1 MTLEDQRRRTVAR
14 TRVDRG
20 PKQEQA
26 QRQGR
31 VRQRRGGS
39 RLPIVVGMVVI
50 VALTA
55 YILFP
60 IYWAV
65 IASTKATNELAST
78 NGVWFTFPIHLVDN
92 LRALFTTDG
101 GIFGRWMLNSLLYAG
116 VGGLGC
122 TLISGA
128 AGYALAMLRFRGSR
142 VAAGFILVGTMLPA
156 TVLAFPQFLVLTHL
170 GLVNTYW
177 AVLLPS
183 LVSPFSVFLARMFA
197 IQSVPMDLVEAA
209 RIDGAGEL
217 RIATLAAH
225 LMAPG
230 MVTILLIHVVA
241 VWNNFF
247 LPLIVLN
254 SADKFP
260 STVGLYLWNGK
271 ITQNPEYQSL
281 VIIGSLVSA
290 IPLIVLFL
298 TLQRY
303 WRSGIATGAVK
314 A

>member
-1 MTLEDQRRRTVAR
+1 MTLEIQRQPKTAGVPTEDARRRKGPVAR
-14 TRVDRG
+14 RPARTH
-20 PKQEQA
+20 
-26 QRQGR
+26 
-31 VRQRRGGS
+31 
-39 RLPIVVGMVVI
+39 LPVVVGMVII
-50 VALTA
+50 VVLTL
-55 YILFP
+55 YFLFP
-60 IYWAV
+60 IYWTV

-78 NGVWFTFPIHLVDN
+78 NGVWLTLPIHLEDN
-92 LRALFTTDG
+92 IRNLFSSDG
-101 GIFGRWMLNSLLYAG
+101 GMFGRWILNSVLYAG
-116 VGGLGC
+116 VGGVAC
-122 TLISGA
+122 TVISGG

-142 VAAGFILVGTMLPA
+142 IASAVILVGTMLPA
-156 TVLAFPQFLVLTHL
+156 TVLAFPQFLVITRL

-183 LVSPFSVFLARMFA
+183 LVSPFAVFLARMFA
-197 IQSVPMDLVEAA
+197 IQSVPIDLIEAA
-209 RIDGAGEL
+209 RIDGAGEF
-217 RIATLAAH
+217 RIATSLGAT

-230 MVTILLIHVVA
+230 LVTILLIQVVA
-241 VWNNFF
+241 IWNNFF

-254 SADKFP
+254 SADKLP
-260 STVGLYLWNGK
+260 ATVGLYLWNGK

-303 WRSGIATGAVK
+303 WRSGLATGAVK

>member
-1 MTLEDQRRRTVAR
+1 MMRSRPRVATV
-14 TRVDRG
+14 
-20 PKQEQA
+20 
-26 QRQGR
+26 
-31 VRQRRGGS
+31 
-39 RLPIVVGMVVI
+39 
-50 VALTA
+50 VAVLIIAALAA
-55 YILFP
+55 YFLFP
-60 IYWAV
+60 IYWTI

-78 NGVWFTFPIHLVDN
+78 NGVWFTLPLHLVAN
-92 LRALFTTDG
+92 IAALFGADG
-101 GIFGRWMLNSLLYAG
+101 GIFGRWMLNSVLYAG
-116 VGGLGC
+116 VGGIAC
-122 TLISGA
+122 TVLSGG
-128 AGYALAMLRFRGSR
+128 AGYALAMLRFRGARIASA
-142 VAAGFILVGTMLPA
+142 VILIGTMLPA
-156 TVLAFPQFLVLTHL
+156 TVLAFPQFLVLTRL

-197 IQSVPMDLVEAA
+197 VQSVPVELIEAA

-217 RIATLAAH
+217 RIATTVGAT

-230 MVTILLIHVVA
+230 LVTILLIEIVA
-241 VWNNFF
+241 IWNNFF

-254 SADKFP
+254 SASKLP
-260 STVGLYLWNGK
+260 ATVGLYLWNGK
-271 ITQNPEYQSL
+271 ITQNPDYQSL

-303 WRSGIATGAVK
+303 WRSGLATGAVK

>member
-1 MTLEDQRRRTVAR
+1 MTLQDQRQRVAAPTRTEDARRR
-14 TRVDRG
+14 
-20 PKQEQA
+20 P
-26 QRQGR
+26 GR
-31 VRQRRGGS
+31 AHRRRAGT
-39 RLPIVVGMVVI
+39 RLPVVIGMLII

-55 YILFP
+55 YTLFP
-60 IYWAV
+60 IYWTV

-78 NGVWFTFPIHLVDN
+78 SGVWFSLPLHLADN
-92 LRALFTTDG
+92 IRHLFSADG
-101 GIFGRWMLNSLLYAG
+101 GLFGRWMLNSVLYAG
-116 VGGLGC
+116 VGGVAC
-122 TLISGA
+122 TVISGA
-128 AGYALAMLRFRGSR
+128 AGYALAMLRFRGSGLASA
-142 VAAGFILVGTMLPA
+142 VILVGTMLPA
-156 TVLAFPQFLVLTHL
+156 TVLAFPQFLVLTRL

-183 LVSPFSVFLARMFA
+183 LISPFAVFLARMFA
-197 IQSVPMDLVEAA
+197 VQSVPVDLVEAA

-217 RIATLAAH
+217 RIATTVGAT

-230 MVTILLIHVVA
+230 LVTILLIEVVA
-241 VWNNFF
+241 IWNNFF

-254 SADKFP
+254 SGDKLP
-260 STVGLYLWNGK
+260 ATVGLYLWNGK
-271 ITQNPEYQSL
+271 ITQNPDYQSL

-303 WRSGIATGAVK
+303 WRSGLATGAVK